1 MTRRALVSGGSGE
14 IGAAVCRQLA
24 ADGWQVIVHAHA
36 NAARAEALAAEI
48 GSQCLRFDLVDA
60 SASAATLGG
69 LLEQGPIQGVV
80 HCAGVHED
88 APLAG
93 MSVLQWRRVIDVSL
107 YGFFNLVQPLLLPML
122 RTRWG
127 RIVSLSSVSAIL
139 GNRGQANYAAAK
151 AGLHGATRSL
161 ALEVASRGVT
171 VNAVAPG
178 IIASAM
184 STEAF
189 PPERIAQLVPL
200 QRAGTPQEVAALVA
214 FLMSERAGYI
224 TGQVVPIDGG
234 IA

>member
-1 MTRRALVSGGSGE
+1 VTRRALVSGGSGE
-14 IGAAVCRQLA
+14 IGAAICRQLA

-36 NAARAEALAAEI
+36 GAKRAADLAGEI
-48 GSQCLRFDLVDA
+48 GAQSLCFDLVDA
-60 SASAATLGG
+60 SASAAALAG
-69 LLEQGPIQGVV
+69 LLAQGALAGVG
-80 HCAGVHED
+80 HNAGVHDD

-93 MSVLQWRRVIDVSL
+93 MSARQWHGVIDVSL
-107 YGFFNLVQPLLLPML
+107 HGFFNLVQPLLLPML

-127 RIVSLSSVSAIL
+127 RIVSITSVAAMI

-200 QRAGTPQEVAALVA
+200 QRAGTPQEVAALVG

-224 TGQVVPIDGG
+224 TGQVIPINGG

>member
-1 MTRRALVSGGSGE
+1 MRRALVSGGSGE
-14 IGAAVCRQLA
+14 IGAAICRQLA
-24 ADGWQVIVHAHA
+24 ADGWQVIVHAHTGA
-36 NAARAEALAAEI
+36 ERAAALASEI
-48 GSQCLRFDLVDA
+48 GAQSVCFDLVDA
-60 SASAATLGG
+60 SASAAALAG

-80 HCAGVHED
+80 HNAGVHDD

-93 MSVLQWRRVIDVSL
+93 MSARQWHGVIDVSL
-107 YGFFNLVQPLLLPML
+107 HGFFNLVQPLLLPML

-127 RIVSLSSVSAIL
+127 RIVSLSSVSAMI

-189 PPERIAQLVPL
+189 PAERIAQLVPL
-200 QRAGTPQEVAALVA
+200 QRAGTAQEVAALVA
-214 FLMSERAGYI
+214 FLLSDRAGYI
-224 TGQVVPIDGG
+224 TGQVIPINGG

>member
-14 IGAAVCRQLA
+14 IGAAICRQLA
-24 ADGWQVIVHAHA
+24 ADGWQVIVHARA
-36 NAARAEALAAEI
+36 GAERAAALASEI
-48 GSQCLRFDLVDA
+48 GAQSLCVDLVDA
-60 SASAATLGG
+60 AASAAALAA

-80 HCAGVHED
+80 HNAGVHDD
-88 APLAG
+88 AALAG
-93 MSVLQWRRVIDVSL
+93 MSARQWHGVIDVSL
-107 YGFFNLVQPLLLPML
+107 HGFFHLVQPLLLPML

-127 RIVSLSSVSAIL
+127 RIVSITSVAATI

-178 IIASAM
+178 IIASSM
-184 STEAF
+184 SAEAF

-224 TGQVVPIDGG
+224 TGQVIPINGG